1 MAPCRLARDTRPD
14 APIPA
19 NGCAGVLV
27 KRGMMDLLHDL
38 RQGFTL
44 LLRAPGFAITA
55 ILTLALGIGATTALF
70 TVVNAVL
77 LEPLPFPQSHRLIQ
91 VWRSELPAL
100 TYGSASYPRYLDWRQ
115 YQRVFR
121 DLGAWSPRGFTL
133 SGPEGPERV
142 AGAMAS
148 ASFFNV
154 IGARAIVG
162 RYFSDDEDRRG
173 APKVAVISEGL
184 WRRRY
189 QGGAGV
195 VGATAQI
202 DGESYTI
209 VGVAPAGFTEV
220 WRHDMWIPVGQVG
233 DPANR
238 GSNFLLS
245 FGRLRDGVTL
255 ASARSGL
262 ADLAAQ
268 MSRDN
273 AIDKYTFTARLV
285 HEVITENATRG
296 LWMLLAATA
305 LLLLIACTNVAN
317 LLLAR
322 AVVRERDIAIRA
334 SLGAGRRRLF
344 GQVMAET
351 IALGV
356 LGSIVGIGLAWALLR
371 VFVSLAPASFPRLAA
386 IDLDVSVLAFSLIVA
401 VVAGLVAGLAPA
413 IHLLRSDLNAVIRS
427 GGNRGATAGRA
438 RSASRLLV
446 ISEVALALALVTTAG
461 LMVKSLLRLQAQDLG
476 LTRAPML
483 TFGIGVPPFV
493 ASGNEAV
500 SRFQLDFLQRV
511 RALPGV
517 THASAISLL
526 PVGATGNNGP
536 VRRIDQTGDT
546 EGVQVTEFRIV
557 MDRYFETMGVPMIAG
572 RAFDDRD
579 RASTTPV
586 AVINDTLAKRLFPN
600 LAPSAILGQPVRIGP
615 LTGPANQIV
624 GIAAN
629 VRSRRPDMTPDPE
642 IYVPFRQ
649 VPAPG
654 LTYVVRVEGDPT
666 TLTGQ
671 IRSTLAQM
679 TPYIAVA
686 NVRTFE
692 EVVATATRTSGLLS
706 WLSVLFGVLAAALAV
721 LGIYGVMSYT
731 VAQREREL
739 AIRAAVGASR
749 SSLLSMV
756 LREGLMLSGA
766 GIAAG
771 ALIAVAASGVLRS
784 LLYQVSATDPIVF
797 VGSAVGLA
805 AIALAGYL
813 IPAARASRVE
823 PVVALRSE

>member
-1 MAPCRLARDTRPD
+1 M
-14 APIPA
+14 I
-19 NGCAGVLV
+19 
-27 KRGMMDLLHDL
+27 DLLRDL
-38 RQGFTL
+38 KQGL
-44 LLRAPGFAITA
+44 KLVLRAPGFALTA

-77 LEPLPFPQSHRLIQ
+77 IEPLPFPDSSRLVQ

-115 YQRVFR
+115 HQRVFT

-142 AGAMAS
+142 AGAVAS
-148 ASFFNV
+148 ASFFSV
-154 IGARAIVG
+154 VGAPPIVG
-162 RYFSDDEDRRG
+162 RYFSEDEDRRG
-173 APKVAVISEGL
+173 AEKVAVISEGL

-189 QGGAGV
+189 HGSPAV
-195 VGATAQI
+195 VGTAAQI
-202 DGESYTI
+202 DGESFTI
-209 VGVAPAGFTEV
+209 VGVAPAGFTEL
-220 WRHDMWIPVGQVG
+220 WRHDLFTPVGQVA

-245 FGRLRDGVTL
+245 FGKLRAGVTL
-255 ASARSGL
+255 EIARLGL
-262 ADLAAQ
+262 AELAAQ
-268 MSRDN
+268 MSREH
-273 AIDKYTFTARLV
+273 AIDKYTFTARPV

-322 AVVRERDIAIRA
+322 AVVRERDLAIRA

-344 GQVMAET
+344 GQVMGET

-356 LGSIVGIGLAWALLR
+356 LGSVVGIGLAWGLLR
-371 VFVSLAPASFPRLAA
+371 IFVTLAPVNFPRLAA
-386 IDLDVSVLAFSLIVA
+386 IDLDISVLGFALIIA
-401 VVAGLVAGLAPA
+401 VFAGVVAGLAPA
-413 IHLLRSDLNAVIRS
+413 IHLLRSDLNAVIRA
-427 GGNRGATAGRA
+427 GGTRAVTAGRA

-446 ISEVALALALVTTAG
+446 IAEVALALALVTTAG
-461 LMVKSLLRLQAQDLG
+461 LMVKSLLRLQSQDLG

-493 ASGNEAV
+493 ASGNDAV
-500 SRFQLDFLQRV
+500 RRFQLEFLARV

-526 PVGATGNNGP
+526 PIGATGNNGP
-536 VRRIDQTGDT
+536 VRRVDQLGDN
-546 EGVQVTEFRIV
+546 EGVPVTEFRVV
-557 MDRYFETMGVPMIAG
+557 MDRYFVTMGIPLVAG
-572 RAFDDRD
+572 RSLDERD
-579 RASTTPV
+579 RKSTGFV
-586 AVINDTLAKRLFPN
+586 AIVNETLARRLFPN
-600 LAPSAILGQPVRIGP
+600 LEPAAVVGQPIRIFGNSGP
-615 LTGPANQIV
+615 TNEIV
-624 GIAAN
+624 GVAAN
-629 VRSRRPDMTPDPE
+629 IRSRRPDMAPDPE
-642 IYVPFRQ
+642 VYVPFEQ
-649 VPAPG
+649 NPTPG
-654 LTYVVRVEGDPT
+654 LSYVVRAQGDPAA
-666 TLTGQ
+666 LTNQ
-671 IRSTLAQM
+671 IRTALAQM
-679 TPYIAVA
+679 TQHIALA
-686 NVRTFE
+686 NVRTFD
-692 EVVATATRTSGLLS
+692 EVVANATRTSGLLS
-706 WLSVLFGVLAAALAV
+706 WLSVLFGVLAAALAI
-721 LGIYGVMSYT
+721 LGIYSVMSYT

-756 LREGLMLSGA
+756 LREGVILSGA

-771 ALIAVAASGVLRS
+771 AILALAVSGVLRS
-784 LLYQVSATDPIVF
+784 LLYQVSATDPLVF
-797 VGSAVGLA
+797 AGSALGLA